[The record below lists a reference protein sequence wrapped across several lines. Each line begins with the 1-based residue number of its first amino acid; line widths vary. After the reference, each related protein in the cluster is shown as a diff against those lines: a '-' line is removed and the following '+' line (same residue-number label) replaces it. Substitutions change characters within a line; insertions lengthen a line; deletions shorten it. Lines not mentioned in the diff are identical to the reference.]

1 MNKINIFW
9 FRRDLRLYDNHGLSK
24 ATHDNLKVIP
34 IFIFDT
40 TITSLLASNDRR
52 INFIYDNLLEIDS
65 ELNKK
70 YKSNLNVFQGKP
82 YDIFK
87 NLMENYS
94 IKNVYTNNDYEPYA
108 INRDESIKELLS
120 YNGINFKSYKDQVIF
135 EKNEIVKDDGNP
147 YVVYTP
153 FMKKWKSKLN
163 EDITLL
169 DEKKILNNFYQEA
182 ISNLLKLSD
191 YGFVENESK
200 IEAFKLNKE
209 IVINYAERR
218 NFPYL
223 NSTSKIGP
231 YLRFGSV
238 SIRKIVSG
246 LLRGFKEDTF
256 LKELIWREFFMQI
269 LYHFPHTAKDSF
281 KSKYDKIVWLNEE
294 KDFESWKNGNTGYPL
309 IDAGMNELNLTG
321 FMHNRVR
328 MITASFL
335 CKHLLIDWRWGEK
348 YFAEKLNDYEMASNV
363 GNWQWASGSGVD
375 AAPYFR
381 IFNPHTQIL
390 KFDNKRE
397 YINKWVDVNSSDY
410 PNEIIEHK
418 FARDRCLNTYKKYLD

>member
-34 IFIFDT
+34 IFIFDP

-70 YKSNLNVFQGKP
+70 YKSNLNVFQGEP

-87 NLMENYS
+87 YLIQNYS

-153 FMKKWKSKLN
+153 YMKKWKSKLN

-294 KDFESWKNGNTGYPL
+294 KAFESWKNGNTGYPL

>member
-24 ATHDNLKVIP
+24 ATHDNLEVIP
-34 IFIFDT
+34 IFIFDS
-40 TITSLLASNDRR
+40 TITSLLPSNDRR
-52 INFIYDNLLEIDS
+52 INFIYDSLLEIDY
-65 ELNKK
+65 ELNKT

-82 YDIFK
+82 LDIFK
-87 NLMENYS
+87 KLIENYS
-94 IKNVYTNNDYEPYA
+94 IENVYTNNDYEPYA
-108 INRDESIKELLS
+108 INRDKSVKELLN
-120 YNGINFKSYKDQVIF
+120 YNGINLKSYKDQVIF
-135 EKNEIVKDDGNP
+135 EKSEIVKDDGNP

-153 FMKKWKSKLN
+153 FMKKWKTKLY
-163 EDITLL
+163 EDITLI
-169 DEKKILNNFYQEA
+169 DEKKILNNFYKES
-182 ISNLLKLSD
+182 ISKLLKLSD
-191 YGFVENESK
+191 YGFIENQSK

-209 IVINYAERR
+209 IVINYADRR
-218 NFPYL
+218 NFPHL

-238 SIRKIVSG
+238 SIRRIVSG
-246 LLRGFKEDTF
+246 LMDFKEDTY

-269 LYHFPHTAKDSF
+269 IFHFPHTAKDSF

-294 KDFESWKNGNTGYPL
+294 KAFESWKNGNTGYPL

-390 KFDNKRE
+390 KFDKNRV
-397 YINKWVDVNSSDY
+397 YINKWVNVNSSDY
-410 PNEIIEHK
+410 PNEIIDHK
-418 FARDRCLNTYKKYLD
+418 FARTRCLETYKKYLD

>member
-70 YKSNLNVFQGKP
+70 YKSNLNVFQGEP

-87 NLMENYS
+87 YLIQNYS

-153 FMKKWKSKLN
+153 FMKKWKTKLN

-294 KDFESWKNGNTGYPL
+294 KAFESWKNGNTGYPL

>member
-1 MNKINIFW
+1 MDKINIFW

-52 INFIYDNLLEIDS
+52 INFIYDNLLDIDI

-87 NLMENYS
+87 NLIENYS

-120 YNGINFKSYKDQVIF
+120 NNGINFKSYKDQVIF

-153 FMKKWKSKLN
+153 YMKKWKTKLN

-169 DEKKILNNFYQEA
+169 DEKKILNNFYKEA

-238 SIRKIVSG
+238 SIRKIVRG

-294 KDFESWKNGNTGYPL
+294 KAFESWKNGNTGYPL

>member
-87 NLMENYS
+87 NLIENYS

-153 FMKKWKSKLN
+153 FMKKWKTKLN

-200 IEAFKLNKE
+200 IEAFKLNTE

-294 KDFESWKNGNTGYPL
+294 KTFESWKNGNTGYPL

>member
-1 MNKINIFW
+1 
-9 FRRDLRLYDNHGLSK
+9 
-24 ATHDNLKVIP
+24 
-34 IFIFDT
+34 
-40 TITSLLASNDRR
+40 
-52 INFIYDNLLEIDS
+52 
-65 ELNKK
+65 
-70 YKSNLNVFQGKP
+70 
-82 YDIFK
+82 
-87 NLMENYS
+87 
-94 IKNVYTNNDYEPYA
+94 
-108 INRDESIKELLS
+108 
-120 YNGINFKSYKDQVIF
+120 
-135 EKNEIVKDDGNP
+135 
-147 YVVYTP
+147 
-153 FMKKWKSKLN
+153 MKKWKTKLY

-169 DEKKILNNFYQEA
+169 DEKKILNNFYKEA

-281 KSKYDKIVWLNEE
+281 KSKYDKIVWLNDE
-294 KDFESWKNGNTGYPL
+294 KAFELWKNGNTGYPL

>member
-1 MNKINIFW
+1 MDKINIFW

-40 TITSLLASNDRR
+40 TITSLLESNDRR
-52 INFIYDNLLEIDS
+52 INFIYDNLLDIDS

-87 NLMENYS
+87 NLIENYS

-120 YNGINFKSYKDQVIF
+120 NNGINFKSYKDQVIF

-153 FMKKWKSKLN
+153 YMKKWKTKLN

-169 DEKKILNNFYQEA
+169 DEKKILNNFYKEA

-246 LLRGFKEDTF
+246 LLKGFKEDTY

-281 KSKYDKIVWLNEE
+281 KSKYDKIVWLND
-294 KDFESWKNGNTGYPL
+294 KKAFELWKNGNTGYPL

>member
-1 MNKINIFW
+1 MDKINIFW

-52 INFIYDNLLEIDS
+52 INFIYDNLLDIDS

-82 YDIFK
+82 FDIFK
-87 NLMENYS
+87 NLIENYS

-120 YNGINFKSYKDQVIF
+120 NNGINFKSYKDQVIF
-135 EKNEIVKDDGNP
+135 EKNEIVKDDGTP

-153 FMKKWKSKLN
+153 YMKKWKTKLY

-169 DEKKILNNFYQEA
+169 DEKKILNNFYKEA

-191 YGFVENESK
+191 YGFAENESK

-281 KSKYDKIVWLNEE
+281 KSKYDKIVWLNDE
-294 KDFESWKNGNTGYPL
+294 KAFELWKNGNTGYPL

>member
-120 YNGINFKSYKDQVIF
+120 YNGINFKSYKGQVIF

-153 FMKKWKSKLN
+153 FMKKWKTKLN

-294 KDFESWKNGNTGYPL
+294 KAFESWKNGNTGYPL

>member
-87 NLMENYS
+87 NIIENYS

-153 FMKKWKSKLN
+153 FMKKWKTKLN

-294 KDFESWKNGNTGYPL
+294 KAFESWKNGNTGYPL

-390 KFDNKRE
+390 KFDKKRE